1 MSLTFHVI
9 VAALAASAAEA
20 FVSILPSA
28 VVAAPP
34 SSCCVLSSLHHE
46 TRSVGNSDDIEKV
59 SYNQGLCNVATSTV
73 LTFGLLLLLPS
84 NDAFAVAPQQDFITF
99 HSQLFPTEKTT
110 APTATTAA
118 AASLY
123 SSTVQISSTIQTM
136 DFSLPSS
143 YDNLSD
149 PVVSG
154 VAELTKTEVIITGGS
169 RKEKPTGS
177 STIAAKDG
185 AFAVARAEKVA
196 QRKALELSTG
206 SAKEESAAALA
217 ERVAQRKAYEL
228 EQAQLDEQR
237 KDAIDVNI
245 KRLREEKAA
254 KRAALAQAEKEAAR
268 VAGKTEEDTFK
279 GMKFLD
285 TSMPTY

>member
-1 MSLTFHVI
+1 M
-9 VAALAASAAEA
+9 AAMAASAAEA

-46 TRSVGNSDDIEKV
+46 TRSVGNSDVIEKV

-206 SAKEESAAALA
+206 SAKGESAAALA